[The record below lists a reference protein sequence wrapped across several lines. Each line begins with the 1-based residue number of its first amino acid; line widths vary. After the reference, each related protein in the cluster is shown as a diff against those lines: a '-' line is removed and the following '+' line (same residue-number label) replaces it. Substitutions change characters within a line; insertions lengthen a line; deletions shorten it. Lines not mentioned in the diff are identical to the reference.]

1 MTLTKHQINLFKT
14 LSELNAIA
22 GQENEVAKFLRKTYT
37 DLGYPTVTDNLGSI
51 FAYKKSKTTNAPKV
65 MVVGHMDE
73 VGFICL
79 GIEPNGL
86 LKGHAV
92 GGINSQRLLAHRVLL
107 KTRSGAYLYG
117 SIDAIPPHLMT
128 EEDAKKPV
136 QIKDMLFDFG
146 YKSDE
151 EAKNAGVYIGAM
163 MVVEGSFRLLNDGKR
178 LLGKAFD
185 DRYGIVLGIELLEKL
200 KNVELDVD
208 LYVGGSVQEEV
219 GTRGAETATYLI
231 KPDLA
236 IVLDTSPA
244 RDSTGDKKALG
255 QLGGGVLLRYVD
267 RSMIAFPELLAYQ
280 EKAVEKT
287 KVKCQFFDSP
297 GGTDAGIIHKSVGGV
312 LTLTHCLCARN
323 IHTCSTVL
331 DVEDYLAAQKSL
343 LWMIKDLNGAKIER
357 FKKVRQS

>member
-1 MTLTKHQINLFKT
+1 MLNKHQINLFRT
-14 LSELNAIA
+14 LSQLNGIA
-22 GQENEVAKFLRKTYT
+22 GQENEIARFLRKTYV
-37 DLGYPTVTDNLGSI
+37 DMGYPIVTDNLGSI
-51 FAYKKSKTTNAPKV
+51 FAYKKSKVTNAPKV

-79 GIEPNGL
+79 GIEKNGL

-92 GGINSQRLLAHRVLL
+92 GGINSQTLLAHRILL
-107 KTRSGAYLYG
+107 KTKQGSYLYG
-117 SIDAIPPHLMT
+117 SIDAIPPHLMS
-128 EEDAKKPV
+128 EDDAKKPV

-146 YKSDE
+146 FSSDE

-163 MVVEGSFRLLNDGKR
+163 MVVEGSFHLLNEGKR

-200 KNVELDVD
+200 KHVDLEVD

-219 GTRGAETATYLI
+219 GTRGAETSTHLI
-231 KPDLA
+231 QPDLA
-236 IVLDTSPA
+236 IVLDASPA

-280 EKAVEKT
+280 EKAVAKT

-297 GGTDAGIIHKSVGGV
+297 DGTDAGIIHKSVDGV

-331 DVEDYLAAQKSL
+331 DVEDYLAAKKSL
-343 LWMIKDLNGAKIER
+343 LWMIKDLDAKKIAG
-357 FKKVRQS
+357 FKKVRQG